1 MSLKPIIKSAREAID
16 RKDFDYALQ
25 LCTDALEYEPDNYFL
40 LVFRAVALINGPK
53 SDLEAALL
61 SYTKATR
68 SQPDNPLAY
77 QVNQLQER
85 LCKYFLKLIFRVSSI
100 CMKVR
105 KWSRMSDITKPSTTS
120 QIYILDS
127 TLHIFINSIFKLL

>member
-16 RKDFDYALQ
+16 KKDYEYALQ
-25 LCTDALEYEPDNYFL
+25 LCTDALEFEPDNYFL

-61 SYTKATR
+61 AYSKATR

-77 QVNQLQER
+77 QVKEKNTKLSR
-85 LCKYFLKLIFRVSSI
+85 LLRFRES
-100 CMKVR
+100 
-105 KWSRMSDITKPSTTS
+105 
-120 QIYILDS
+120 
-127 TLHIFINSIFKLL
+127 